1 MICKSAK
8 NSGSAK
14 NRGYANQNNRFN
26 LVYLTLWF
34 DDDAG
39 HAVGTT
45 DRGEEMSVLAEL
57 RRAFLALPAEVD
69 IPGTSDTWRAL
80 AAFPAEAT
88 AHATAGLATPALA
101 RAAPLPAFE
110 LLVNLPFLSRSWR
123 LMRSDCAG
131 SFIPALPIT
140 RRRRRSLEVGGCG
153 GGEQCGEGTRSGGGG
168 S

>member
-57 RRAFLALPAEVD
+57 RRAFTALPAKADVL
-69 IPGTSDTWRAL
+69 GKSDARRTL
-80 AAFPAEAT
+80 ATFSAEDT
-88 AHATAGLATPALA
+88 VRATAGLVPA
-101 RAAPLPAFE
+101 RAGPCLPSMLCE
-110 LLVNLPFLSRSWR
+110 
-123 LMRSDCAG
+123 
-131 SFIPALPIT
+131 
-140 RRRRRSLEVGGCG
+140 
-153 GGEQCGEGTRSGGGG
+153 
-168 S
+168 

>member
-8 NSGSAK
+8 NSDSTK

-57 RRAFLALPAEVD
+57 RRAFTALPAKAD
-69 IPGTSDTWRAL
+69 ILWTFDARRTLATFSAKDTVR
-80 AAFPAEAT
+80 
-88 AHATAGLATPALA
+88 ATAGLAPA
-101 RAAPLPAFE
+101 RAGPCPPSMHCE
-110 LLVNLPFLSRSWR
+110 
-123 LMRSDCAG
+123 
-131 SFIPALPIT
+131 
-140 RRRRRSLEVGGCG
+140 
-153 GGEQCGEGTRSGGGG
+153 
-168 S
+168 

>member
-45 DRGEEMSVLAEL
+45 DRGEEMSAASEL
-57 RRAFLALPAEVD
+57 RQAFTTLPAEADVL
-69 IPGTSDTWRAL
+69 GTSD
-80 AAFPAEAT
+80 
-88 AHATAGLATPALA
+88 A
-101 RAAPLPAFE
+101 R
-110 LLVNLPFLSRSWR
+110 
-123 LMRSDCAG
+123 
-131 SFIPALPIT
+131 
-140 RRRRRSLEVGGCG
+140 
-153 GGEQCGEGTRSGGGG
+153 
-168 S
+168 